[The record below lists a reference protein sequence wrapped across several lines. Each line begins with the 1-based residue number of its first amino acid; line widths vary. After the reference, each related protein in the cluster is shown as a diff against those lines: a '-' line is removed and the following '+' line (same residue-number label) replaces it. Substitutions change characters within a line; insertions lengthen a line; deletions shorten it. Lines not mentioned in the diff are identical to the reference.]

1 MATRRR
7 GIAAGQL
14 ADYASSFFSD
24 LQPEG
29 MVHAVLIRSP
39 ISTGRIRSVAHPQLP
54 DGYFLY
60 TARDIPGK
68 KTVSLRGTLI
78 PIFAEEEVSYQGE
91 PVGMLVGPDP
101 LLLRRL
107 AGGVVIRFHRMEE
120 GGLSPDAEAD
130 QNILASRTIA
140 GGGDAEDAEL
150 LFAEGDI
157 QVEGRYSSNCCPVH
171 CGEAAGG
178 LALYKGESLVL
189 YAPVQ
194 WFGQVRRFIAEGLGI
209 PSQRVEIRKTL
220 VAGGGRD
227 GSSQWYSAILSA
239 QVAVAAFRCGKPV
252 KLLLDREEQERYY
265 ERPAPVVVN
274 YRSSVAPDG
283 KILAMIAFIVV
294 DAGICNPFVDEVID
308 RMVVAS
314 LGVYS
319 PSVFKIEAYAVRSQ
333 KPPGSLSPQGMD
345 SQIFFALESHLHEIA
360 RQVGRMPHHVR
371 LLNLRRDSN
380 IPFKFDFA
388 HLERALSSVVERS
401 GFQRKFWSYRLCG
414 DDTRERPLSAVPPL
428 RGVGVS
434 CAFEGSGFLGAD
446 RCAADLRMELV
457 LQKDG
462 TVVIHSHPPSPAVG
476 AIWTRIVS
484 QGLEVDEASVRIDSD
499 FTGGFEP
506 LHPAGFF
513 GSIGV
518 MIQLLR
524 KCCSAIQRKRFQQ
537 ALPIRVMRGLT
548 NTQRRQWSQE
558 AFSGEPF
565 LSTATGAAVVEVELD
580 PYTYTTIIRGVW
592 VAVEGG
598 EILSVDRATSTIKT
612 AVRESLRDFV
622 FLEEFEPDSI
632 CVDILSAGKGPKQ
645 IGGLVHSL
653 LPGALAAAISQAYN
667 TSVSSI
673 PLEGGYVYRAL
684 CPQEVC
690 PMPMPE
696 EDSE

>member
-7 GIAAGQL
+7 RTSVGRL
-14 ADYASSFFSD
+14 VDYASSFFSD
-24 LQPEG
+24 FQPEG
-29 MVHAVLIRSP
+29 MLHAVLIRSP
-39 ISTGRIRSVAHPQLP
+39 ISTGRMRSVVHPQLP

-68 KTVSLRGTLI
+68 KTVSLRGTVI
-78 PIFAEEEVSYQGE
+78 PILAEEEVSYQGE
-91 PVGMLVGPDP
+91 PVGVLVGPDP

-107 AGGVVIRFHRMEE
+107 AGGVVIRFHRME
-120 GGLSPDAEAD
+120 GDGPSPDAEEA
-130 QNILASRTIA
+130 QNVLASRTIA
-140 GGGDAEDAEL
+140 GGGDAEEAEL

-157 QVEGRYSSNCCPVH
+157 QVEGRYSSNCCPAH
-171 CGEAAGG
+171 CREAAGG
-178 LALYKGESLVL
+178 LAVYKDGSLVL

-209 PSQRVEIRKTL
+209 PPQQVEIRRTL
-220 VAGGGRD
+220 VAGGGWD

-252 KLLLDREEQERYY
+252 KLLLDREEQDRYY

-274 YRSSVAPDG
+274 YRSSVDRDG
-283 KILAMIAFIVV
+283 RILAMIAFIVV

-319 PSVFKIEAYAVRSQ
+319 PSIFKVEAYAVRSR
-333 KPPGSLSPQGMD
+333 KPPASLSLQRMD
-345 SQIFFALESHLHEIA
+345 SQIFFALESHLHEVA
-360 RQVGRMPHHVR
+360 RQVERMPHHVR
-371 LLNLRRDSN
+371 LLNHSRDSG
-380 IPFKFDFA
+380 IPFRFDFA
-388 HLERALSSVVERS
+388 HLERALASVVERS

-414 DDTRERPLSAVPPL
+414 DDTRARPLGAVPPL
-428 RGVGVS
+428 RGIGVS
-434 CAFEGSGFLGAD
+434 CAFEGSGFLGSA
-446 RCAADLRMELV
+446 RSAADLRMELV
-457 LQKDG
+457 LEKDG
-462 TVVIHSHPPSPAVG
+462 TVVIHSLPPSPAVG

-484 QGLEVDEASVRIDSD
+484 QGLDVDESSVRIDSG
-499 FTGGFEP
+499 FARGGEP
-506 LHPAGFF
+506 LRPAVFF
-513 GSIGV
+513 GSVGIMV
-518 MIQLLR
+518 QLLR

-537 ALPIRVMRGLT
+537 ALPIRVVRGLT
-548 NTQRRQWSQE
+548 NTQRRQWNQE
-558 AFSGEPF
+558 SFSGEPF

-592 VAVEGG
+592 VSVEGG

-612 AVRESLRDFV
+612 AVRESLREFV
-622 FLEEFEPDSI
+622 SLEELDPESI
-632 CVDILSAGKGPKQ
+632 SVDLLSAGKGPKQ
-645 IGGLVHSL
+645 IGGLMHSL
-653 LPGALAAAISQAYN
+653 LPGALAAAISQAYSM
-667 TSVSSI
+667 SVESI

-690 PMPMPE
+690 PMPMHE